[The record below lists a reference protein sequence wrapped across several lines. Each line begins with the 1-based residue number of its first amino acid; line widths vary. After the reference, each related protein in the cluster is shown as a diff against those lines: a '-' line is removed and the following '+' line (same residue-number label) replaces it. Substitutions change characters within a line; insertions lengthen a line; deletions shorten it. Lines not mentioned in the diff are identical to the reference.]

1 MDVLVGACCSFDI
14 SSIGIADSLSSGCS
28 SERRFGFII
37 VSIRTSVRG
46 AAGRCVIGTYCNV
59 AVASGIVA
67 VGAVPVISGFTI
79 VGGCKIGPF
88 LIQLIISVTD
98 DMCST
103 PVNN

>member
-1 MDVLVGACCSFDI
+1 MDVRVGASCSFDI
-14 SSIGIADSLSSGCS
+14 FSIAISDSFSSGCGCDG
-28 SERRFGFII
+28 SEFII

-59 AVASGIVA
+59 AVASGVVA
-67 VGAVPVISGFTI
+67 IGEVPVTSEFAI

-98 DMCST
+98 DMCSA